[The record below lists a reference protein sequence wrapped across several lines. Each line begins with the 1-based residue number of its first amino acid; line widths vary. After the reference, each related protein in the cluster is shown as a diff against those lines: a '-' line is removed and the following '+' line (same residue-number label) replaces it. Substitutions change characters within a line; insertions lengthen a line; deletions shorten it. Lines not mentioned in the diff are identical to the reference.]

1 MSGFV
6 QNGATAAV
14 NSGVLAPTITG
25 VTAGNT
31 LICVYEIFSTA
42 TIAAPTDSNGG
53 QTWTILVQNHGTQ
66 ISLAIIYL
74 LNANAGTHTLTFAT
88 QSNASVA
95 GICEVNGITGTGG
108 SPVSSD
114 TGGGS
119 PATTIT
125 ASNYTPASSSEFV
138 VACAVEAGSNTNDGF
153 HCTTASFQGLGSLS
167 DSGSESCWMVEQ
179 NGSLYVVGEANAQI
193 ITSSSTLA
201 CTWVWTPTNSAVST
215 IAGFA
220 YTASLPPTF
229 APFRRTQFFVND
241 TVVQM

>member
-6 QNGATAAV
+6 QNGATAAAS
-14 NSGVLAPTITG
+14 SGVLAATITG
-25 VTAGNT
+25 VTAGNA
-31 LICVYEIFSTA
+31 LICVYEMFNTA

-53 QTWTILVQNHGTQ
+53 QTWTILVQNHGSQ
-66 ISLAIIYL
+66 LSLAIMYL
-74 LNANAGTHTLTFAT
+74 LNANAGTHTLTFAS
-88 QSNASVA
+88 QSVGSAS

-108 SPVSSD
+108 TPVSNNSS
-114 TGGGS
+114 GS
-119 PATTIT
+119 TVTTIT
-125 ASNYTPASSSEFV
+125 TSSYTPGSSSEFV

-179 NGSLYVVGEANAQI
+179 NGSLYVVGEGNAQI
-193 ITSSSTLA
+193 VTSSSALTS
-201 CTWVWTPTNSAVST
+201 TWAWTPANTAVCA